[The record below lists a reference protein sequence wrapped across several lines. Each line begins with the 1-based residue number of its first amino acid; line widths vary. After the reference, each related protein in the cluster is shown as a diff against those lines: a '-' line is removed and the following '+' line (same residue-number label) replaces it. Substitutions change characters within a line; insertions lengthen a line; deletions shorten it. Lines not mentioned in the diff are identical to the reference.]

1 MDKKQIFL
9 YGAGGVA
16 RDIIN
21 LNKIEQQFEIIGI
34 IDDYKKGRIYEIP
47 IYSFKEVRESFK
59 KQLNI
64 LITLGDPTIKKKVYA
79 DFKNRENIKL
89 ISYISKKSLIINS
102 KIGEGVIIYPNT
114 IISSDCQ
121 IKNNVL
127 IGANTS
133 IGHDC
138 LIEDFV
144 SITFNC
150 AIGGNTKIEELSYV
164 GSNSV
169 LRDEINIGKN
179 CIIGMGSIVTENL
192 ENEKLYYN
200 RQEKIIKENN
210 LKSIF

>member
-1 MDKKQIFL
+1 MEKLFL

-21 LNKIEQQFEIIGI
+21 LNKIEQQFEIVGI
-34 IDDYKKGRIYEIP
+34 IDDYKKGKIYEIP
-47 IYSFKEVRESFK
+47 IYSFNEMKENFNK
-59 KQLNI
+59 DQLSI
-64 LITLGDPTIKKKVYA
+64 LITLGDPNIKKKVYEEL
-79 DFKNRENIKL
+79 KYNKKIKL
-89 ISYISKKSLIINS
+89 ASYISKEVLILNS
-102 KIGEGVIIYPNT
+102 KIGNGVIIYPNT

-138 LIEDFV
+138 LIGDFV

-150 AIGGNTKIEELSYV
+150 AIGGNTKIGKLSYI

-169 LRDEINIGKN
+169 LRDEIKIGKN
-179 CIIGMGSIVTENL
+179 CIIGMGSIITEDL
-192 ENEKLYYN
+192 ENKKLYYN
-200 RQEKIIKENN
+200 KQEKIIKENN

>member
-1 MDKKQIFL
+1 MEKLFL

-21 LNKIEQQFEIIGI
+21 LNKIEQQFEIVGI
-34 IDDYKKGRIYEIP
+34 IDDYKKGKIYEIP
-47 IYSFKEVRESFK
+47 IYSFNEMEENFNKD
-59 KQLNI
+59 QLSI
-64 LITLGDPTIKKKVYA
+64 LITLGDPNIKKKVYEEL
-79 DFKNRENIKL
+79 KYNKKIKL
-89 ISYISKKSLIINS
+89 ASYISKEVLILNS
-102 KIGEGVIIYPNT
+102 KIGNGVIIYPNT

-138 LIEDFV
+138 LIGDFV

-150 AIGGNTKIEELSYV
+150 AIGGNTKIGKLSYI

-169 LRDEINIGKN
+169 LRDEIKIGKN
-179 CIIGMGSIVTENL
+179 CIIGMGSIITEDL
-192 ENEKLYYN
+192 ENKKLYYN
-200 RQEKIIKENN
+200 KQEKIIKENN
-210 LKSIF
+210 LKGIF

>member
-1 MDKKQIFL
+1 MEKLFL

-21 LNKIEQQFEIIGI
+21 LNKIEQQFEIVGI
-34 IDDYKKGRIYEIP
+34 IDDYKKGKIYEIP
-47 IYSFKEVRESFK
+47 IYSFNEMEENFNKD
-59 KQLNI
+59 QLSI
-64 LITLGDPTIKKKVYA
+64 LITLGDPNIKKKVYEEL
-79 DFKNRENIKL
+79 KYNKKIKL
-89 ISYISKKSLIINS
+89 ASYISKEVLILNS
-102 KIGEGVIIYPNT
+102 KIGNGVIIYPNT

-138 LIEDFV
+138 LIGDFV

-150 AIGGNTKIEELSYV
+150 AIGKLSYI

-169 LRDEINIGKN
+169 LRDEIKIGKN
-179 CIIGMGSIVTENL
+179 CIIGMGSIITEDL
-192 ENEKLYYN
+192 ENKKLYYN
-200 RQEKIIKENN
+200 KQEKIIKENN

>member
-1 MDKKQIFL
+1 MEKLFL

-21 LNKIEQQFEIIGI
+21 LNKIEQQFEIVGI
-34 IDDYKKGRIYEIP
+34 IDDYKKGKIYEIP
-47 IYSFKEVRESFK
+47 IYSFNEMEENFNKD
-59 KQLNI
+59 QLSI
-64 LITLGDPTIKKKVYA
+64 LITLGDPNIKKKVYEEL
-79 DFKNRENIKL
+79 KYNKKIKL
-89 ISYISKKSLIINS
+89 ASYISKEVLILNS
-102 KIGEGVIIYPNT
+102 KIGNGVIIYPNT

-138 LIEDFV
+138 LIGDFV

-150 AIGGNTKIEELSYV
+150 AIGGNTKIGKLSYI

-169 LRDEINIGKN
+169 LRDEIKIGKN
-179 CIIGMGSIVTENL
+179 CIIGMGSIITEDL
-192 ENEKLYYN
+192 ENKKLYYN
-200 RQEKIIKENN
+200 KQEKIIKENN

>member
-1 MDKKQIFL
+1 MEKLFL

-21 LNKIEQQFEIIGI
+21 LNKIEQQFEIVGI
-34 IDDYKKGRIYEIP
+34 IDDYKKGKIYEIP
-47 IYSFKEVRESFK
+47 IYSFNEMEENFNKD
-59 KQLNI
+59 QLSI
-64 LITLGDPTIKKKVYA
+64 LITLGDPNIKKKVYEEL
-79 DFKNRENIKL
+79 KYNKKIKL
-89 ISYISKKSLIINS
+89 ASYISKEVLILNS
-102 KIGEGVIIYPNT
+102 KIGNGVIIYPNT

-138 LIEDFV
+138 LIGDFV

-150 AIGGNTKIEELSYV
+150 AIGGNTKIGNLSYI

-169 LRDEINIGKN
+169 LRDEIKIGKN
-179 CIIGMGSIVTENL
+179 CIIGMGSIITEDL
-192 ENEKLYYN
+192 ENKKLYYN
-200 RQEKIIKENN
+200 KQEKIIKENN

>member
-1 MDKKQIFL
+1 MEKLFL
-9 YGAGGVA
+9 YGAGGFA

-21 LNKIEQQFEIIGI
+21 LNKIEQQFEIVGI
-34 IDDYKKGRIYEIP
+34 IDDYKKGKIYEIP
-47 IYSFKEVRESFK
+47 IYSFNEMEENFNKD
-59 KQLNI
+59 QLSI
-64 LITLGDPTIKKKVYA
+64 LITLGDPNIKKKVYEEL
-79 DFKNRENIKL
+79 KYNKKIKL
-89 ISYISKKSLIINS
+89 ASYISKEVLILNS
-102 KIGEGVIIYPNT
+102 KIGNGVIIYPNT

-138 LIEDFV
+138 LIGDFV

-150 AIGGNTKIEELSYV
+150 AIGGNTKIGKLSYI

-169 LRDEINIGKN
+169 LRDEIKIGKN
-179 CIIGMGSIVTENL
+179 CIIGMGSIITEDL
-192 ENEKLYYN
+192 ENKKLYYN
-200 RQEKIIKENN
+200 KQEKIIKENN